1 MQSFFLVV
9 WGAQA
14 EDVVTK
20 FANRSK
26 VDKLVVKLEGA
37 MDLVAKEAVK
47 EWVTACEGIVVIV
60 AKDEECMRA
69 AAIGRNIF

>member
-1 MQSFFLVV
+1 MQSSFLVV

-26 VDKLVVKLEGA
+26 VDKLVVKLVSA

-47 EWVTACEGIVVIV
+47 E
-60 AKDEECMRA
+60 
-69 AAIGRNIF
+69 

>member
-1 MQSFFLVV
+1 MQSSFLVV

-26 VDKLVVKLEGA
+26 VDKLVVKLEGG
-37 MDLVAKEAVK
+37 MDLVARKAVK
-47 EWVTACEGIVVIV
+47 E
-60 AKDEECMRA
+60 
-69 AAIGRNIF
+69 

>member
-1 MQSFFLVV
+1 MYLSENGYLRRTTTLLQSFFLVV

-47 EWVTACEGIVVIV
+47 E
-60 AKDEECMRA
+60 
-69 AAIGRNIF
+69 

>member
-1 MQSFFLVV
+1 MQSSFLVV

-47 EWVTACEGIVVIV
+47 E
-60 AKDEECMRA
+60 
-69 AAIGRNIF
+69 

>member
-1 MQSFFLVV
+1 MYLSENGYLRRTTTLLQSFFLVV

-26 VDKLVVKLEGA
+26 VDKLAVKLEGA
-37 MDLVAKEAVK
+37 MDLVTKEAVK
-47 EWVTACEGIVVIV
+47 E
-60 AKDEECMRA
+60 
-69 AAIGRNIF
+69 

>member
-14 EDVVTK
+14 VDVVTK

-26 VDKLVVKLEGA
+26 VDKLAVKLEGA

-47 EWVTACEGIVVIV
+47 E
-60 AKDEECMRA
+60 
-69 AAIGRNIF
+69 